1 MTYWKSD
8 PFDPWSA
15 FFFWCIVS
23 KWAINSAGHGGTFT
37 NHLVWVENL
46 RVRRTPLSI
55 VRKIVRADLMKG
67 NVPLCYDWAK
77 TGLIFS
83 INIIAN
89 FCLSGSKPIFRG
101 LVNDLFQFLV
111 SSNFTNFHSV
121 FQLGSHGLKTLL
133 LVLYNYPVGPICPNL
148 ASYIIK
154 TIQKSIWIR
163 KKLISITGSPTWVFK
178 TIVHPYFRVF
188 PMFKP
193 TNQPRSEYLI

>member
-1 MTYWKSD
+1 MTCCRFDVNSKPFIWRYLKKSED
-8 PFDPWSA
+8 IRWHIERVIHLTLDRP

-89 FCLSGSKPIFRG
+89 FCLSSSKPIFRG

-121 FQLGSHGLKTLL
+121 FQLGSHGLKILL

-154 TIQKSIWIR
+154 TIQKRIWIR
-163 KKLISITGSPTWVFK
+163 KKSW
-178 TIVHPYFRVF
+178 
-188 PMFKP
+188 
-193 TNQPRSEYLI
+193 